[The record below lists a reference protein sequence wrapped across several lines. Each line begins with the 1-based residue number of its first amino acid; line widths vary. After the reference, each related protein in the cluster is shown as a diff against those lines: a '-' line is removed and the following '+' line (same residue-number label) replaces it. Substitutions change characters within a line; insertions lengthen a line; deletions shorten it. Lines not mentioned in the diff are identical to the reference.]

1 MTEIKLCDSIR
12 FPIERA
18 PHILIAGTTG
28 SGKSVCMNLIINQLI
43 TNQPRALCIFI
54 DIKRVELSKYKTIKQ
69 CFKYCNDIE
78 SARHALNIAYITMMN
93 EYQYMEKNGLT
104 KTNKAPLFIFIDEYA
119 DLILQDQNIEQTIA
133 SIARLGRAAG
143 IHLIIATQYPTRE
156 IISTQIK
163 INCPVRICFRLSR
176 TGSMVVLDRIGA
188 ETLQGPGYGILL
200 YSNGQYYNFKSD
212 MLTDEQINAFIERNQ
227 KQKPKQKKF
236 ITKISNWLTA

>member
-1 MTEIKLCDSIR
+1 MTQIKLSENIN

-43 TNQPRALCIFI
+43 TNQPQALCIFI
-54 DIKRVELSKYKTIKQ
+54 DIKRVELSRYKTIKQ
-69 CFKYCNDIE
+69 CYKYCNDIE
-78 SARHALNIAYITMMN
+78 SARHALNIAYITMLN

-104 KTNKAPLFIFIDEYA
+104 KTDKMPLFIFIDEYA
-119 DLILQDQNIEQTIA
+119 DLILQDRNIEKTIA

-163 INCPVRICFRLSR
+163 INCPVRICFRLNR
-176 TGSMVVLDRIGA
+176 TGSLVVLDRTGA

-200 YSNGQYYNFKSD
+200 YSNGQYYDFKAD
-212 MLTDEQINAFIERNQ
+212 MLSDSQINEFIKRNQ
-227 KQKPKQKKF
+227 KQKPKRKTF
-236 ITKISNWLTA
+236 SEIITSILTA

>member
-43 TNQPRALCIFI
+43 TNQPKALCIFI
-54 DIKRVELSKYKTIKQ
+54 DIKRVELSRYKNIKQ
-69 CFKYCNDIE
+69 CYKYCNDIE
-78 SARHALNIAYITMMN
+78 TARHALNIAHITMMN
-93 EYQYMEKNGLT
+93 EYQYMEENGLT

-119 DLILQDQNIEQTIA
+119 DLILQDRNIEKIIA

-163 INCPVRICFRLSR
+163 INCPVRICFRLNR
-176 TGSMVVLDRIGA
+176 TGSLVVLDKTGA
-188 ETLQGPGYGILL
+188 ETLPGPGYAIML

-212 MLTDEQINAFIERNQ
+212 MLSNSEINDFIDRNQ
-227 KQKPKQKKF
+227 KQKPKKKRF
-236 ITKISNWLTA
+236 ITKISEWLTA

>member
-1 MTEIKLCDSIR
+1 MTEIKLAENIR

-43 TNQPRALCIFI
+43 TNQPQALCIFI
-54 DIKRVELSKYKTIKQ
+54 DIKRVELSRYKTIKQ

-78 SARHALNIAYITMMN
+78 SARHALNIAHIAMMN
-93 EYQYMEKNGLT
+93 EYQYMEQNGLT

-119 DLILQDQNIEQTIA
+119 DLILQDRNIEQTIA

-143 IHLIIATQYPTRE
+143 IHLIIATQHPTRE

-163 INCPVRICFRLSR
+163 INCPVRICFRLNR
-176 TGSMVVLDRIGA
+176 TGSIVALDKTGA
-188 ETLQGPGYGILL
+188 ENLPGPGYGILL
-200 YSNGQYYNFKSD
+200 YSNGQYYEFKST
-212 MLTDEQINAFIERNQ
+212 MLTDSEINEFIAANQ
-227 KQKPKQKKF
+227 KQKPKRKKF
-236 ITKISNWLTA
+236 ITKISDWLTA

>member
-1 MTEIKLCDSIR
+1 MTEIKLSENIR
-12 FPIERA
+12 FPIEKA

-43 TNQPRALCIFI
+43 TNQPQALCIFI
-54 DIKRVELSKYKTIKQ
+54 DIKRVELSRYKHIKQ
-69 CFKYCNDIE
+69 CYKYCNDIE

-93 EYQYMEKNGLT
+93 EYAEMEQKELT

-119 DLILQDQNIEQTIA
+119 DLILQDRNIEQTIA

-156 IISTQIK
+156 IISAQIK
-163 INCPVRICFRLSR
+163 INCPVRICFRLNR
-176 TGSMVVLDRIGA
+176 TGSMVVLDKTGA
-188 ETLQGPGYGILL
+188 ETLQGPGYAIML

-212 MLTDEQINAFIERNQ
+212 MLSDSEINDFIERN
-227 KQKPKQKKF
+227 KRQKPKRKRI
-236 ITKISNWLTA
+236 ITKISDWLTA

>member
-1 MTEIKLCDSIR
+1 MTQIKLSENIN

-28 SGKSVCMNLIINQLI
+28 SGKSVCMNLIINQLV

-54 DIKRVELSKYKTIKQ
+54 DIKRVELSRYKNIKQ
-69 CFKYCNDIE
+69 CYKYCNDIE
-78 SARHALNIAYITMMN
+78 SARNALNIAYITMMN
-93 EYQYMEKNGLT
+93 EYQYMERNGLT

-119 DLILQDQNIEQTIA
+119 DLILQDRNIEKTIA
-133 SIARLGRAAG
+133 SIARLGRAAN

-163 INCPVRICFRLSR
+163 INCTVRICFRLNR
-176 TGSMVVLDRIGA
+176 TGSLVVLDKIGA
-188 ETLQGPGYGILL
+188 EALSGPGYAIML

-212 MLTDEQINAFIERNQ
+212 MLSDSEINEFIAKNQ
-227 KQKPKQKKF
+227 KQKPKRKTF
-236 ITKISNWLTA
+236 SEIITNILTA